1 MQQES
6 QIRAF
11 APPSLV
17 PRHVPPESPKAARA
31 YAHYEL
37 LGDGRTLPNLIEWYM
52 KQPEATKNNQK
63 SKKYIPNLSTLKRW
77 SSDYNWQQ
85 RIADYERQQLEE
97 RRKKRQAEIDK
108 MDEEHALIGRGNL
121 LRAVEIVRRHIDT
134 QDTTL
139 ASAVSLL
146 KASYVL
152 ERLARGAATER
163 FEGDVD
169 VTILPKMYI
178 NVDPSE
184 EGSEL

>member
-17 PRHVPPESPKAARA
+17 PRHVPLESPKAANA
-31 YAHYEL
+31 YGLYESMGPERSL
-37 LGDGRTLPNLIEWYM
+37 AKLAKALGKPSGYARYLE
-52 KQPEATKNNQK
+52 E
-63 SKKYIPNLSTLKRW
+63 W
-77 SSDYNWQQ
+77 SSRYNWQQ

-108 MDEEHALIGRGNL
+108 MDEEHAIIGRGNL
-121 LRAVEIVRRHIDT
+121 LRAVELVRRHIDT

-146 KASYVL
+146 KASYEL

-163 FEGDVD
+163 FEGDVGL
-169 VTILPKMYI
+169 TILPKMYI
-178 NVDPSE
+178 NLDPNE
-184 EGSEL
+184 EGSEP

>member
-1 MQQES
+1 MVAENS

-11 APPSLV
+11 APLDCT
-17 PRHVPPESPKAARA
+17 PRHIPPESPKAARA
-31 YAHYEL
+31 YADYEAMPDRSL
-37 LGDGRTLPNLIEWYM
+37 AKL
-52 KQPEATKNNQK
+52 AA
-63 SKKYIPNLSTLKRW
+63 KYNKPPSYVRQLARW
-77 SSDYNWQQ
+77 SEAYNWQL
-85 RIADYERQQLEE
+85 RLKAYEEKQLEE

-146 KASYVL
+146 RASYEL

-163 FEGDVD
+163 FEGDVGL
-169 VTILPKMYI
+169 TILPKMYI
-178 NVDPSE
+178 NLDPNE
-184 EGSEL
+184 EGSEP